1 MEALKVLVL
10 AEVLSCQR
18 EPTGA
23 ASRQRLAASSASLA
37 AY

>member
-18 EPTGA
+18 EPTGV
-23 ASRQRLAASSASLA
+23 ASQFGSQFGC
-37 AY
+37 